1 MLRGWVISRILRFS
15 YKYPYSAKLSCVRLN
30 PTNLLRFHHSNLYM
44 TTLLTGATG
53 FLGSSLVREL
63 LKDGRSV
70 RLLVRENTDTR
81 NIDDLDCEVFYGD
94 LRDRNSLKKALVGCE
109 SLYHTAAFYSLW
121 SREKKMIYDINVQGT
136 RNILES
142 ALEVG
147 VGKVVYTSTVGCIG
161 LSEDSS
167 PSNENQPMNPR
178 TLCNDY
184 KLSKYQAE
192 QVAHELYGRGLPV
205 VIVNPSTPVGPR
217 DIKPTPTGKIIVD
230 FLDRKM
236 PAYIDTGL
244 NLIDVDD
251 CARGHILAEKKGQP
265 GERYILG
272 NKNMSLKEI
281 LLTLESLTGLKAPSI
296 KMPYW
301 VAYTA
306 GLACEW
312 VSNTITHQSPA
323 VPIAGVKMAKYFM
336 YFDSSKAVRELGL
349 PQNSVENALG
359 KAVQWFK
366 ENSIS
371 S

>member
-1 MLRGWVISRILRFS
+1 
-15 YKYPYSAKLSCVRLN
+15 
-30 PTNLLRFHHSNLYM
+30 M

-53 FLGSSLVREL
+53 FLGSALAREL
-63 LKDGRSV
+63 LKEGQKLK
-70 RLLVRENTDTR
+70 LLVRENTDTR
-81 NIDDLDCEVFYGD
+81 NIDDLDCEVFHGD
-94 LRDRNSLKKALVGCE
+94 LRDRDSLKTALVGCRR
-109 SLYHTAAFYSLW
+109 LYHTAAYYSLW
-121 SREKKMIYDINVQGT
+121 SRDKKMIYDINVQGT

-142 ALEVG
+142 ALEADVE
-147 VGKVVYTSTVGCIG
+147 KVVYTSTVGCIG
-161 LSEDSS
+161 LSRDGS
-167 PSNENQPMNPR
+167 PAHEEQPLNTE

-217 DIKPTPTGKIIVD
+217 DIKPTPTGKIILD

-244 NLIDVDD
+244 NLIDVAD
-251 CARGHILAEKKGQP
+251 CARGHILAEEKGQP

-281 LLTLESLTGLKAPSI
+281 LLALETLTGLKAPII

-312 VSNTITHQSPA
+312 FSNTITHQPPS
-323 VPIAGVKMAKYFM
+323 VPLAGVKMAKHFM

-349 PQNSVENALG
+349 LQNPVESALEQ
-359 KAVQWFK
+359 AVNWFK
-366 ENSIS
+366 KNPVSN
-371 S
+371 